1 MEVEVEEHEMTSLR
15 ARRKKSSVGSI
26 ACCFSSTPHHRRRS
40 SFDATFSSSDS
51 IPHPSP
57 RISPSTWIKSMTTDS
72 DIIKGRC
79 RNFISRMTRHRRHSS
94 ADFSYDPLSYS
105 LNFHDDAPSSD
116 HEFRAMN
123 FASRLP
129 TSPPTRRTI
138 PKTTTPFDHN
148 LPTTPI
154 SIPQPS
160 ASHPT
165 ANQTTNNTELS
176 SPRAAAELRRS
187 LEADQ
192 EPMSPV
198 GMSSNRNILVQLC

>member
-1 MEVEVEEHEMTSLR
+1 MEVEVEEEEHEMSSLR
-15 ARRKKSSVGSI
+15 ARRKKSSVPTI

-40 SFDATFSSSDS
+40 SFDATFSSSNS

-105 LNFHDDAPSSD
+105 LNFHDDAPSSHD
-116 HEFRAMN
+116 EFRAMN

-129 TSPPTRRTI
+129 TSPPTSRRI
-138 PKTTTPFDHN
+138 PKTIALFDHN

-154 SIPQPS
+154 PPPPPPP
-160 ASHPT
+160 PT
-165 ANQTTNNTELS
+165 LLLLSKRQTTLSCRLLELI
-176 SPRAAAELRRS
+176 RS
-187 LEADQ
+187 QCRLSECLQ
-192 EPMSPV
+192 T
-198 GMSSNRNILVQLC
+198 GIY

>member
-1 MEVEVEEHEMTSLR
+1 MEVEVKVEEEEHEMTSLR
-15 ARRKKSSVGSI
+15 TRRKKSPVGSI

-40 SFDATFSSSDS
+40 SFDATFSSSTS

-116 HEFRAMN
+116 DEFRAMI

-129 TSPPTRRTI
+129 TSPPTSASRRI
-138 PKTTTPFDHN
+138 PKTLTIPFDPN
-148 LPTTPI
+148 LPTTPLI
-154 SIPQPS
+154 SCRLL
-160 ASHPT
+160 
-165 ANQTTNNTELS
+165 E
-176 SPRAAAELRRS
+176 RRRG
-187 LEADQ
+187 EE
-192 EPMSPV
+192 EP
-198 GMSSNRNILVQLC
+198 